1 MSVNSELIIQILSK
15 MEGMMSQV
23 RHLLSCPEGVR
34 ITAIWREDFSY
45 VEYWDSEMPPRIL
58 FYADEKV
65 PEEMLHQYVLE
76 AIGSIPPSYCGTK
89 PVEICTDIKTFSE
102 GINVAVNVFE
112 IKINEVT
119 QQLIKQIRERNDFN
133 NYLSRVREAQAR
145 AKQSSDVR
153 GDN

>member
-1 MSVNSELIIQILSK
+1 

-34 ITAIWREDFSY
+34 ITAIWREGFSY
-45 VEYWDSEMPPRIL
+45 VEYWDAEMPPRIL

-76 AIGSIPPSYCGTK
+76 AIGSMPPSYCGTK
-89 PVEICTDIKTFSE
+89 PIEICTDIETFSE
-102 GINVAVNVFE
+102 GINVAVKVFE

-119 QQLIKQIRERNDFN
+119 QQLIKQIRERHDFN

-145 AKQSSDVR
+145 SEQGPDIR